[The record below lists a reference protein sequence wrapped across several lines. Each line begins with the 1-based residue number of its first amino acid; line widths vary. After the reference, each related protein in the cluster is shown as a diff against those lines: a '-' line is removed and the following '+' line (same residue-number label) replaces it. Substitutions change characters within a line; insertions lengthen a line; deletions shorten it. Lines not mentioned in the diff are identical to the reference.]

1 LDIDGSYLW
10 APFGDSDILDEED
23 EDRSRLIWIEDWR
36 DETWKTIFSLNVV
49 DVRATY
55 LAVSAISAFAA
66 MISLV

>member
-1 LDIDGSYLW
+1 LDIDGSYLL
-10 APFGDSDILDEED
+10 APFSDSEILDEED

-55 LAVSAISAFAA
+55 LVVSAISAFAA

>member
-1 LDIDGSYLW
+1 MDIDGSYLL
-10 APFGDSDILDEED
+10 ASDFEILD

-36 DETWKTIFSLNVV
+36 DEKWKTIFSLNVV

-55 LAVSAISAFAA
+55 LVVSAISAFAA

>member
-1 LDIDGSYLW
+1 LDIDGSYLL
-10 APFGDSDILDEED
+10 ASDFEILD

-55 LAVSAISAFAA
+55 LVVSAISAFAA